1 MTQEKKATLTSL
13 MKKQISAKPAKKNS
27 IFDLKATDA
36 NQKDEKKD
44 EKEKKKTD
52 EEIAQ
57 EEALEEAKK
66 SSNSKAAN
74 YNQSE
79 MLKKLLIENIVRYG
93 TLIGV
98 LAILAIAVINSGPAI
113 MEFFHGLISNVI
125 FSAIR

>member
-13 MKKQISAKPAKKNS
+13 MKKQISAKPAKKTS
-27 IFDLKATDA
+27 IFDLKAGDA
-36 NQKDEKKD
+36 NPKDEKK
-44 EKEKKKTD
+44 EEKKTD

-57 EEALEEAKK
+57 EEALEEARK

-113 MEFFHGLISNVI
+113 MEFFHGLISNVL

>member
-13 MKKQISAKPAKKNS
+13 MKKQITAKPAKKTS
-27 IFDLKATDA
+27 IFDWKAGDA
-36 NQKDEKKD
+36 NPKDEKK
-44 EKEKKKTD
+44 EEKKTD

-113 MEFFHGLISNVI
+113 MEFFHGLISNVL